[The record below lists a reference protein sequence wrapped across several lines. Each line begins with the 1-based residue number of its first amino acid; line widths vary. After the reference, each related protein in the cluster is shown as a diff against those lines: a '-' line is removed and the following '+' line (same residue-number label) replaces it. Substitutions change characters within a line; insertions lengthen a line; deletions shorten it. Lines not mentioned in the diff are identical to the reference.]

1 MIETNAASGN
11 LLIWRSIRS
20 CIACD
25 CASAVLGARRTSMT
39 MFFLSSVGA
48 NSCPR
53 WPKRSTAQTNSSAAP
68 ASTGSGLAIDV
79 RSNGAYTDFRRR
91 TIRLS
96 SSRTGFRIVIAMAA
110 GTNVRETTNAIA
122 SAIMTVSAIG
132 SNVLPSKPVMAS
144 RGTYTRK
151 AAGLPIE
158 AAA

>member
-1 MIETNAASGN
+1 MIETTAASGN
-11 LLIWRSIRS
+11 LLIWRSIGS

-25 CASAVLGARRTSMT
+25 YASAVLGARRTSMT
-39 MFFLSSVGA
+39 MFFSSRIGV

-53 WPKRSTAQTNSSAAP
+53 WPKRNTAQANSSAAP
-68 ASTGSGLAIDV
+68 ASTGSRLAIDV

-96 SSRTGFRIVIAMAA
+96 LSHTGFQIAIAMAA
-110 GTNVRETTNAIA
+110 GTNVRGTT

-132 SNVLPSKPVMAS
+132 SNVSLSKPVMAS